1 LTSFYCGRLRA
12 LAFVNLR
19 SNHKQKATVVQ
30 NRIFSFNNPKAEKA
44 NAFGWLN
51 AIHYMAPFTLG
62 GVGNLCPNA
71 SNGCK
76 ALCLGWTSG
85 QAGMVSND
93 ADINS
98 VRQSRIDK
106 AGRFMKQRKAY
117 LRDMVRSIELAER
130 KAAREGYKLA
140 VRLNGSTD
148 IAWEG
153 IRDESGQTLL
163 ERFPQVQ
170 FVDYTKSHKRA
181 MAHARGQFPANYS
194 LCFSRSETNEAQCR
208 EVLAAGGTVAIVFAG
223 AAPKAWNGYP
233 TIDGDT
239 HDLRHLDP
247 RGHVVALS
255 PKGRKAKKDTSGFV
269 VR

>member
-1 LTSFYCGRLRA
+1 
-12 LAFVNLR
+12 
-19 SNHKQKATVVQ
+19 VQ

-170 FVDYTKSHKRA
+170 FVDYTKSYKRA
-181 MAHARGQFPANYS
+181 KAHAQGAFPANYS
-194 LCFSRSETNEAQCR
+194 LCFSRSEDNEAGC
-208 EVLAAGGTVAIVFAG
+208 EVVLALGGTVAVVFAG
-223 AAPKAWNGYP
+223 DKPATWKGFPV
-233 TIDGDT
+233 IDGDT